1 MMMIKMLTAAL
12 IVMLKTGM
20 KRIAKTIIT
29 LTLNTTLFII
39 AIRLYS
45 IVINEK

>member
-1 MMMIKMLTAAL
+1 MMIKMLTAAL
-12 IVMLKTGM
+12 MVMMKTVM
-20 KRIAKTIIT
+20 KRIAKTLVT
-29 LTLNTTLFII
+29 LTTLFII

>member
-1 MMMIKMLTAAL
+1 MMIKMRTAAL

-20 KRIAKTIIT
+20 KRIAKIIIR
-29 LTLNTTLFII
+29 LTTTVFSI